1 MRSACSGADD
11 LVMSHINITIY
22 EPCQSLISLPTKWK
36 PPHEFEVAFCVRGV
50 SSPLLANIYLHYIL
64 DLWVNKWRKS
74 ARGDVII
81 VRYAD
86 DWVMGFQYQNEAQL
100 FQQQLRD
107 RLGKFGLELHHEKT
121 RLIEFGRFARA
132 NRMKRGEGRLESF
145 DFLGFTHLCATT
157 RKAKRFTIMRK
168 TIAKRLRAK
177 VKEVKTEIGKRMHAP
192 VAEQGKW
199 LRSVLNG
206 HFNFYAV
213 PGNKKSLDAF
223 RTEVMRSWFRAL
235 RLRSQKARGLTWER
249 FKRLVVTWLPT
260 AKVRHPY
267 PNKRL
272 CVSNPR

>member
-1 MRSACSGADD
+1 
-11 LVMSHINITIY
+11 
-22 EPCQSLISLPTKWK
+22 
-36 PPHEFEVAFCVRGV
+36 
-50 SSPLLANIYLHYIL
+50 
-64 DLWVNKWRKS
+64 
-74 ARGDVII
+74 
-81 VRYAD
+81 
-86 DWVMGFQYQNEAQL
+86 MGFQYQEEAQR

-107 RLGKFGLELHHEKT
+107 RLAKFGLELHHEKT
-121 RLIEFGRFARA
+121 RLIEFGRFAMA
-132 NRMKRGEGRLESF
+132 NRMKRGEGRPESF
-145 DFLGFTHLCATT
+145 DFLGFTHICTTT

-177 VKEVKTEIGKRMHAP
+177 VKEVKAEIVKRMHALVP
-192 VAEQGKW
+192 DQGKW

-235 RLRSQKARGLTWER
+235 RRRSQKARTLTWDR

-267 PNKRL
+267 PDQRL